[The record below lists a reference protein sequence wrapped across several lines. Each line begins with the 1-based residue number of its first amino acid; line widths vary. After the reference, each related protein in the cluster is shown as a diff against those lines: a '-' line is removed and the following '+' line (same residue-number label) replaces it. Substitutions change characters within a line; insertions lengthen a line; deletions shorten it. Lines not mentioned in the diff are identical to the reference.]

1 MLAYLKNV
9 TKLLLY
15 LYLQTLISSLAQR
28 SFHNLFHLTY
38 NFISTCFDNCRIE
51 TLCNEIRAI
60 SFTSSFCF
68 TCALNCQLHR
78 YNLDSFIVLFQVPYT
93 HLETYFVNISF
104 VKIVDQFFVI
114 EFHTHLWHN
123 YMVRIMFHL
132 QLVHIV
138 FHVHIFRFFQKI
150 IFQHLFSYD
159 KIRSQFQQNIT
170 NPKFHIYTK

>member
-1 MLAYLKNV
+1 MLNIVSTIFSIYLIISYPHV
-9 TKLLLY
+9 STTAELKLCVMK
-15 LYLQTLISSLAQR
+15 
-28 SFHNLFHLTY
+28 FVP
-38 NFISTCFDNCRIE
+38 
-51 TLCNEIRAI
+51 

-132 QLVHIV
+132 QLVHVV